1 MNVVNAAH
9 VCPCGRGDGGK
20 PMISTMMQE
29 RRLDDEGALMV
40 APEWREA
47 VRALLKLPETWDG
60 TRCLARDQ
68 T

>member
-1 MNVVNAAH
+1 
-9 VCPCGRGDGGK
+9 
-20 PMISTMMQE
+20 MISTMMQE
-29 RRLDDEGALMV
+29 WRLDDEGALMV